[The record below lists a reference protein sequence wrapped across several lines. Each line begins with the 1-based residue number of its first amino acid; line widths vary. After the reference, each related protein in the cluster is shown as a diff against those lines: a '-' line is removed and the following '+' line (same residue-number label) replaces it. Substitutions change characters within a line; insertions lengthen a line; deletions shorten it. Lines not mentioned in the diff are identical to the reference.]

1 MPGSVTRARRHNATT
16 DQLAAT
22 AETRP
27 ASTPW
32 FDFVQQHT
40 SDILPALV
48 QSRNSD
54 VLFAFGYRAG
64 EWLEQRYDISNR
76 VAAWFGDLAQLAL
89 LITAA

>member
-1 MPGSVTRARRHNATT
+1 MHETADAVLDYDASPIPLLELLGSLEGSEPLKLFGVLGDRH
-16 DQLAAT
+16 
-22 AETRP
+22 
-27 ASTPW
+27 
-32 FDFVQQHT
+32 
-40 SDILPALV
+40 
-48 QSRNSD
+48 